1 MVSLRNDTAEKIAHC
16 EDAVHRSIA
25 THSIR
30 AERPLDEVLGDIQQ
44 TANLPLHRATTLPPE
59 AYTSD
64 AFYQWEVGHLFKPE
78 WLCLAHVSQ
87 VPTAGDFLA
96 LDLLGEPLVV
106 VHGKDD
112 IVRVLSR
119 TCPHRGMDIMPPGF
133 GHEGHG
139 TAEATGQPGC
149 GHTRLFLCPYHAWT
163 YELDGRLKAC
173 PEMQQAEGFTRDE
186 IGLREFR
193 SEIWNGFVFVNLD
206 GAADPLA
213 GRLAEMNADFGQWN
227 PAGMKIVIQ
236 REWDCPFNWKVLVE
250 NFMESYHH
258 LGAHAKTLQPMM
270 PARDTWNEQERQ
282 LYVRCHLPFKDA
294 VLEGLGAREHP
305 FGFPTIG
312 GLDESKKRESGLFLI
327 HPNFLA
333 FVQPDRIVWYRVEPL
348 GPNRMKL
355 LTTMLVPE
363 ETAGLPEFGTMLER
377 ETPLFFEFHLEDM
390 EMCTAIQRGMSALGA
405 QRGRLS
411 HLEMSIWLIQRYL
424 AARARGSWP
433 TLDRDAA
440 PGQRSMNQTGL
451 T

>member
-1 MVSLRNDTAEKIAHC
+1 MAPLRHDTAEKIARC
-16 EDAVHRSIA
+16 EEAVARSAA

-30 AERPLDEVLGDIQQ
+30 AERPLDEVLDDIQK
-44 TANLPLHRATTLPPE
+44 TAALPLNRATTLPPE

-64 AFYQWEVGHLFKPE
+64 VFYQWEVDHLFKPE
-78 WLCLAHVSQ
+78 WLCLAHISQ
-87 VPTAGDFLA
+87 VPAAGDFLT

-106 VHGKDD
+106 VHGKDGV
-112 IVRVLSR
+112 VRVLSR

-133 GHEGHG
+133 GLEGHG
-139 TAEATGQPGC
+139 TAEATPGQPGC

-173 PEMQQAEGFTRDE
+173 PEMHQAEGFIRDE
-186 IGLREFR
+186 IGLHEFR

-206 GAADPLA
+206 GTARPLSSRLA
-213 GRLAEMNADFGQWN
+213 GMDADFGQWN
-227 PAGMKIVIQ
+227 PAGMKIVLQ

-270 PARDTWNEQERQ
+270 PARDTWTEQERE

-294 VLEGLGAREHP
+294 VLEDLLARPHP
-305 FGFPTIG
+305 FGFPTIA
-312 GLDESKKRESGLFLI
+312 GLGDSKKKESGLYLI
-327 HPNFLA
+327 HPDFLS
-333 FVQPDRIVWYRVEPL
+333 FVLPDRVIWYRVEPL
-348 GPNRMKL
+348 GPHRMKL

-363 ETAGLPEFGTMLER
+363 ETTRHPDFDAMLER
-377 ETPLFFEFHLEDM
+377 ETPPFFEFHFEDM
-390 EMCTAIQRGMSALGA
+390 EMCTAIQRGMASFGA

-433 TLDRDAA
+433 TLDREAA
-440 PGQRSMNQTGL
+440 PGQRV
-451 T
+451 